1 MSNPAVRARRAAATH
16 SSCTRRMSAA
26 SITLGTVTPSQ
37 SLAICDGASG
47 GSRDSRC
54 SAKRPPCHSS
64 TPASA
69 SFAWAASAMSE
80 SARMSSSSQSRAE
93 V

>member
-1 MSNPAVRARRAAATH
+1 
-16 SSCTRRMSAA
+16 MSAR
-26 SITLGTVTPSQ
+26 SITFGTVTPSQ

-47 GSRDSRC
+47 GRRDSRC

-69 SFAWAASAMSE
+69 PFAWAASAMSE

-93 V
+93 M